1 MAAVHH
7 TWAHL
12 ALFACRAAADTQLLF
27 LFHASFPLHLSD
39 DAAAVAVMDIPV
51 VAVQVVLAVVAVAAD
66 VEAFH
71 FQVRLQNEEQ
81 RGQAQVQKPSS
92 HAGH

>member
-12 ALFACRAAADTQLLF
+12 ALFACRAVADMQLLV

-39 DAAAVAVMDIPV
+39 GAAAVAVMDIPV
-51 VAVQVVLAVVAVAAD
+51 VAVQAVLAVAVAAD

-71 FQVRLQNEEQ
+71 FQVRLQDEEQ
-81 RGQAQVQKPSS
+81 RDQAQVQKPSS